1 MVRDNVARDN
11 ARFIPDRSH
20 RMGSRHRSA
29 VTTSMPLTPIT
40 LITEVRRYYISDR
53 DDIASGGISCPI
65 QAVGSRFMMAI
76 MVT

>member
-1 MVRDNVARDN
+1 MVRDNVARNN

-40 LITEVRRYYISDR
+40 LITEVQEYYISDR
-53 DDIASGGISCPI
+53 DGIASGSISQPI
-65 QAVGSRFMMAI
+65 DAVASRFMMAI